1 MDGKCLQL
9 LYVLL
14 HSWQTWELILFCCRS
29 CDSSYVCIATASP
42 AKFPEAIEKSGV
54 TYVNPP
60 EIQRLFQMPEKFEWM
75 NVGQDWEMILRQ
87 KISTLAW
94 KQKDDSKD
102 NNLLGKYINVEF
114 WHTVVWKENVTFHKC
129 ISDGSIFS
137 SFLSI
142 SESQW
147 TGRKLQRFITREK
160 IQGAT
165 LKNCRKCIE
174 LFARQEKSV
183 SFSRQI
189 TRKMS
194 KKRGFFC
201 PFYLERNKIIP
212 LLRLCSRFF
221 MLSWIWR
228 NFVNFYN

>member
-9 LYVLL
+9 LYVL

-114 WHTVVWKENVTFHKC
+114 WHTVVWKKNLRFHKC
-129 ISDGSIFS
+129 TSDVHFQFISIHFWITVDWKKVATFHNSWKDTRGHF
-137 SFLSI
+137 
-142 SESQW
+142 E
-147 TGRKLQRFITREK
+147 KLPKVHRIV
-160 IQGAT
+160 
-165 LKNCRKCIE
+165 CP
-174 LFARQEKSV
+174 
-183 SFSRQI
+183 
-189 TRKMS
+189 TRK
-194 KKRGFFC
+194 KR
-201 PFYLERNKIIP
+201 
-212 LLRLCSRFF
+212 
-221 MLSWIWR
+221 
-228 NFVNFYN
+228 